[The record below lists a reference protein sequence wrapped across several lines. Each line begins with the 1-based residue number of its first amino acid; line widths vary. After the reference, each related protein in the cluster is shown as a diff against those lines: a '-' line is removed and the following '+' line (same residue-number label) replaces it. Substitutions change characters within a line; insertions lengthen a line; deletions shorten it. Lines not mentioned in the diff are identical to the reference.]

1 MIDTKYFLVG
11 MPGSGKSTI
20 GKLIAKK
27 LELQFI
33 DLDEVIVELE
43 GQSIKEIFKSKGE
56 DYFRELERKCLT
68 NQSKIKGGFVLATGG
83 GAPCFYDNMNQMNR
97 DGITIFLDVPTD
109 ILFNK
114 LSKKGIQKR
123 PLLTK
128 LSRED
133 LYLELKN
140 KLSSRKRYYE
150 QSKISIVQKFMD
162 IHQLVNE
169 AVLAIKNLEK

>member
-1 MIDTKYFLVG
+1 MIDKKYFLVG
-11 MPGSGKSTI
+11 MPGSGKSSI

-33 DLDEVIVELE
+33 DLDEVIVEFE
-43 GQSIKEIFKSKGE
+43 GQSITEIFKSKGE

-68 NQSKIKGGFVLATGG
+68 NQMKLKGGFVLATGG

-97 DGITIFLDVPTD
+97 YGATIFLDVPID

-114 LSKKGIQKR
+114 FSKKGIQKR
-123 PLLTK
+123 PLLTN

-140 KLSSRKRYYE
+140 KLSSRNIYYK
-150 QSKISIVQKFMD
+150 QSNIRLVQKFMN
-162 IHQLVNE
+162 IQQLVDE
-169 AVLAIKNLEK
+169 AVLAIKILEK

>member
-1 MIDTKYFLVG
+1 
-11 MPGSGKSTI
+11 MPGSGKSSI

-33 DLDEVIVELE
+33 DLDEVIIEFE
-43 GQSIKEIFKSKGE
+43 GQSITEIFKSKGE
-56 DYFRELERKCLT
+56 DYFRQLEKNCLT

-83 GAPCFYDNMNQMNR
+83 GAPCFYDNMIQMNR

-123 PLLTK
+123 PLLTN

-140 KLSSRKRYYE
+140 KLSSRNKFYE
-150 QSKISIVQKFMD
+150 QSKIRLVQKFMN
-162 IHQLVNE
+162 IQLLVDE

>member
-1 MIDTKYFLVG
+1 MIDKKYFLVG
-11 MPGSGKSTI
+11 MPGSGKSSI

-33 DLDEVIVELE
+33 DLDEVIVEFE
-43 GQSIKEIFKSKGE
+43 GQSITEIFKSKGE

-68 NQSKIKGGFVLATGG
+68 NQMKLKRGFVLATGG

-97 DGITIFLDVPTD
+97 NGATIFLDVPTD

-123 PLLTK
+123 PLLTN

-140 KLSSRKRYYE
+140 KLGDRKKFYE
-150 QSKISIVQKFMD
+150 RSKISIVQKFMD